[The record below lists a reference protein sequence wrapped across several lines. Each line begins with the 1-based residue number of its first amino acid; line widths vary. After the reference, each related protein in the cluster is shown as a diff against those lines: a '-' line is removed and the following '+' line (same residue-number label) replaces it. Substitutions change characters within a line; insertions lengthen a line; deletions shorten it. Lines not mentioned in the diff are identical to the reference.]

1 MIRELHE
8 FDRVISLSKSIQVLY
23 TQKKMRIAF
32 TTESGEVHN
41 LEVDSQMELEN
52 FKALIETMTGIAPA
66 DQILSYHEQE
76 LTDPKKT
83 LEQYGVIQDDI
94 LFLKKSPS
102 SNQSSS
108 TAAEHIRQIV
118 LSRPDLI
125 QQLLQYQPELADAA
139 LNDPSRFTALIRQ
152 MEQRQE
158 RMQQINM
165 LNADPYDIEAQRR
178 IEEEIRMQNVLDNM
192 QTALEYSPESFG
204 RVTMLYINVEVNGHP
219 VKAFVDSGAQ
229 ATIMSPQCAENCGIM
244 RLVDKRFA
252 GIAKGVGTAKII
264 GRVHSAQI
272 RVGTDLFLACSFTI
286 MEGRG
291 VDLLFGLDM
300 LKRHQA
306 CIDLR
311 KNALVIN
318 DKEIRFLAEHEL
330 PESARMDEMGESL
343 NDIASSS
350 SASNTKSPSISS
362 SIIANPPSSNSSSPV
377 SQQHS
382 QYPEEH
388 IQNLIS
394 MGGITRDEAIKLLDI
409 ASGNVD
415 TAASLLFDKN

>member
-1 MIRELHE
+1 MKI
-8 FDRVISLSKSIQVLY
+8 
-23 TQKKMRIAF
+23 TF
-32 TTESGEVHN
+32 TTESAEVHE

-52 FKALIETMTGIAPA
+52 IKALIETMTGIAPA
-66 DQILSYHEQE
+66 DQILFHHEQE

-102 SNQSSS
+102 SNQPSS
-108 TAAEHIRQIV
+108 TAAEHISQFV
-118 LSRPDLI
+118 LSRPDLM
-125 QQLLQYQPELADAA
+125 QQLLQLQPELADAA

-152 MEQRQE
+152 MEQRQGE
-158 RMQQINM
+158 LQRMQQINM

-178 IEEEIRMQNVLDNM
+178 IEEEIRMQNVLANM
-192 QTALEYSPESFG
+192 ETALEYSPESFG
-204 RVTMLYINVEVNGHP
+204 RVTMLYINVEVNGNP

-252 GIAKGVGTAKII
+252 GVAKGVGTAKII
-264 GRVHSAQI
+264 GRVHTAQI

-311 KNALVIN
+311 KNALIIN

-330 PESARMDEMGESL
+330 PESARMDEMGENL
-343 NDIASSS
+343 DDIASSS

-394 MGGITRDEAIKLLDI
+394 MGGITRDQAIKLLDI

-415 TAASLLFDKN
+415 AAASILFDSKN